1 MQSATSP
8 IRLLL
13 LASALAL
20 ASNCADKARVPPP
33 ADLTP
38 PRNILQ
44 RADRPVMPPEAAT
57 SEDAFEDWRENVD
70 DWGEANAGVVDRAC
84 WWFKDAGVPID
95 CREPR
100 PPM

>member
-1 MQSATSP
+1 
-8 IRLLL
+8 
-13 LASALAL
+13 
-20 ASNCADKARVPPP
+20 
-33 ADLTP
+33 
-38 PRNILQ
+38 
-44 RADRPVMPPEAAT
+44 MPPEAAT